1 MPTGEPVNLKEKVRH
16 LSDKPGVYLMKDRL
30 GRIIYVGKA
39 KNLKKRVSTYF
50 TPSRAMTWHPKI
62 RALIEMIAAV
72 AHGLNGND
80 ARARAWAES
89 ARARAGHLRKTDFLR
104 AFPFRDL
111 PTRNRVTGM
120 LGRLGF

>member
-1 MPTGEPVNLKEKVRH
+1 MLGVRA
-16 LSDKPGVYLMKDRL
+16 LSHIAREDTAQAADWAERAANSPG
-30 GRIIYVGKA
+30 A
-39 KNLKKRVSTYF
+39 
-50 TPSRAMTWHPKI
+50 H
-62 RALIEMIAAV
+62 ALIEMIAAV

-111 PTRNRVTGM
+111 QTRNRVTGM